1 MSLPLPIGL
10 PCPLKA
16 FTGLD
21 CPLCGATRATFA
33 LFRGDVTTAFDF
45 NPLYVSLLPVIAV
58 LAVMWVVTRRQPAL
72 LQSPWLPRV
81 ALAVAVAFGVVRNL
95 PFAPF
100 DYLGT

>member
-1 MSLPLPIGL
+1 MFPAGL
-10 PCPLKA
+10 PCPLKT

-33 LFRGDVTTAFDF
+33 LLRGDLGTALDF
-45 NPLYVSLLPVIAV
+45 NALYVLLVPLAVALAALWIARRRTPAV
-58 LAVMWVVTRRQPAL
+58 LRWQRFPAA
-72 LQSPWLPRV
+72 
-81 ALAVAVAFGVVRNL
+81 ALAVAVAYMVVRNL

>member
-1 MSLPLPIGL
+1 MFPIGL

-16 FTGLD
+16 MTGLD

-33 LFRGDVTTAFDF
+33 LLRGDLGTALDF
-45 NPLYVSLLPVIAV
+45 NALYVVLVPVVVVVAGLWLMRRRTPAV
-58 LAVMWVVTRRQPAL
+58 LQWRGFPVAAL
-72 LQSPWLPRV
+72 V
-81 ALAVAVAFGVVRNL
+81 VAVAYMAVRNL

>member
-1 MSLPLPIGL
+1 MFPVGL

-16 FTGLD
+16 MTGLD

-33 LFRGDVTTAFDF
+33 LIRGDLGTALDF
-45 NPLYVSLLPVIAV
+45 NALYVVLVPVIALVAVFWLIRRRTPAV
-58 LAVMWVVTRRQPAL
+58 LRWQRFPVAAL
-72 LQSPWLPRV
+72 LV
-81 ALAVAVAFGVVRNL
+81 AIVYMAVRNL